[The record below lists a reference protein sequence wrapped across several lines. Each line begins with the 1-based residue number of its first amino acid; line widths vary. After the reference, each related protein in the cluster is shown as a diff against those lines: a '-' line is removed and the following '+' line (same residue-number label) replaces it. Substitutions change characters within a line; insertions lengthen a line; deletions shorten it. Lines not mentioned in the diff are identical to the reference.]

1 MIRQKA
7 RPSRRFPA
15 PSSPAGTT
23 KLARRSLPC
32 AAWDATRCL
41 YVRKMRMG
49 KRATKREENIPAT
62 ILSQVT
68 RMPDR
73 QLAINRFSTAV
84 RVDESVETVNEARS
98 STLDSKS
105 DRGTT
110 PILANM

>member
-15 PSSPAGTT
+15 PSSPAGTV
-23 KLARRSLPC
+23 KLASRSLPC

-41 YVRKMRMG
+41 YVRKMSMG
-49 KRATKREENIPAT
+49 KRATKSEEKMPAT
-62 ILSQVT
+62 MLSQVT
-68 RMPDR
+68 RMPER
-73 QLAINRFSTAV
+73 QLAISRFSTAV

-98 STLDSKS
+98 STLDSNR

-110 PILANM
+110 PILASM